1 MPRIAPPGAMAMAE
15 ELNDGIKET
24 IRKAHRTL
32 DAAAAAQILK
42 GLGIGSETSSP
53 KELGE
58 VISAAASSLKS
69 TGELQTSLMKQLTD
83 QILNGS
89 KDGDIKAVVDRI
101 LLIKLVESMGK
112 SQTQEVSPDVKML
125 MELYKE
131 TIKELKE
138 ELRERKQ
145 SQQPSLIEEQLQAL
159 ILQLL
164 SQHMAK
170 AADPIANLKEF
181 LRLREEAKDLFTDSS
196 SVPPEYSE
204 GALRLRALEKEEK
217 ALAVEENKFLSQLN
231 YKERMISQQIP
242 ALIQQA
248 GAVLANVLGAYGL
261 TPVRPLQFDGEASME
276 AEKLA
281 KEGS

>member
-24 IRKAHRTL
+24 IRKAHQTL

-42 GLGIGSETSSP
+42 GLGIGSEGSSP

-112 SQTQEVSPDVKML
+112 PQTQEVSPDVKML

-145 SQQPSLIEEQLQAL
+145 AQQPSPIEEQLQAL
-159 ILQLL
+159 SLQLL

-181 LRLREEAKDLFTDSS
+181 LRLREEARGLFTDSS

-217 ALAVEENKFLSQLN
+217 ALAVEENKHLAELN
-231 YKERMISQQIP
+231 YKERLWSKYIP
-242 ALIQQA
+242 QA
-248 GAVLANVLGAYGL
+248 GTVLASALAQALGMFGL
-261 TPVRPLQFDGEASME
+261 TPVRPLQFDGEANRE
-276 AEKLA
+276 AGNLVE
-281 KEGS
+281 ES